1 MSMENIVKC
10 LLRLADVADELT
22 KLFVAAALLLFVYYL
37 VMGIDDVVC
46 MKILDEILIA
56 RDTEFIIPHGSIT
69 T

>member
-37 VMGIDDVVC
+37 VMG
-46 MKILDEILIA
+46 KWNEPTLEANALLHNE
-56 RDTEFIIPHGSIT
+56 R
-69 T
+69 